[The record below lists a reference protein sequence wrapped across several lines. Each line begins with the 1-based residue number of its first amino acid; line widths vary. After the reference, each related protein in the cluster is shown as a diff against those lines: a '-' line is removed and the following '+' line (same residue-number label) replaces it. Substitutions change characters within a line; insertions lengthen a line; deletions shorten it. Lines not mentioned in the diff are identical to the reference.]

1 MKHLCLIF
9 LLTLTTTL
17 SNAKDNVILNY
28 EIVCAGNATVGNYL
42 VKITAIANKKKDVN
56 MEFVKKCAV
65 HGVLYKGFTGIGGC
79 TSQKALL
86 DNSTHAEEYS
96 KVLNSF
102 VYDRYSDFAISL
114 DNSMEVVKSGKKF
127 RVCAIITVA
136 KDKLRKELEKAGV
149 IRKLGL

>member
-1 MKHLCLIF
+1 MKHLWLI
-9 LLTLTTTL
+9 LLLALTSTL
-17 SNAKDNVILNY
+17 SYAQDNASLNY
-28 EIVCAGNATVGNYL
+28 EIVCAGNATAGYYL
-42 VKITAIANKKKDVN
+42 VKITAITNKKKNVN
-56 MEFVKKCAV
+56 MELVKKCAV
-65 HGVLYKGFTGIGGC
+65 HGVLYKGFTGDRGC

-86 DNSTHAEEYS
+86 DNSIHIEEHS

-114 DNSMEVVKSGKKF
+114 DNSLKVVKLGKNF
-127 RVCAIITVA
+127 RVSAIITVD